1 LRLDSRRVDGQLV
14 GHGAT
19 DLNGHILGSS
29 RIDNMA
35 REGGMAQIYDG
46 EDIRNG
52 RPVAVKIMLPYW
64 RARREFVERLRH
76 EAEHAAK
83 LENPNIV
90 PIYDIGV
97 KPGVGQYIVLGQWGL
112 FG

>member
-1 LRLDSRRVDGQLV
+1 MGN
-14 GHGAT
+14 GAT
-19 DLNGHILGSS
+19 DFNGHILGPY
-29 RIDNMA
+29 RVNNMA
-35 REGGMAQIYDG
+35 LEGGLAQIYDG

-64 RARREFVERLRH
+64 RTGREFVERLCR

-83 LENPNIV
+83 LQRPNIV

-97 KPGVGQYIVLGQWGL
+97 KSGVGQYIVLGQWGL